1 EARRSRA
8 GDFEAARRNPA
19 GRRGGGGAPAPAR
32 AGRSP
37 QDRACC
43 AGGDSRDG
51 AGGPAGAESD
61 WRAAGSRAR
70 RSPAA
75 AANQCRVGSHAL
87 PQLRQRPRKERELS
101 SAALRYASVLADVAL
116 ARGNAE
122 AVRAGLEGFV
132 EAAAGSAELRNF
144 LANPAVPLESKQA
157 VLEKIVARL
166 GAGAELRNFLFLL
179 VDHRRTELLGEI
191 GAAFEA
197 ELRTRLGV
205 AEAQVLSARELSAG
219 EKAELTGALE
229 RVTGKKIEAR

>member
-1 EARRSRA
+1 M
-8 GDFEAARRNPA
+8 
-19 GRRGGGGAPAPAR
+19 
-32 AGRSP
+32 
-37 QDRACC
+37 
-43 AGGDSRDG
+43 
-51 AGGPAGAESD
+51 
-61 WRAAGSRAR
+61 
-70 RSPAA
+70 
-75 AANQCRVGSHAL
+75 
-87 PQLRQRPRKERELS
+87 S

-191 GAAFEA
+191 GAAFEV

-229 RVTGKKIEAR
+229 RVTGKKIEARYGLDAGLIGGAVVRIGSTIYDGSVREQLGRLRARLEAES